1 MGVVEDAEVLSS
13 KTVAIFVRI
22 FLRSPLELWMKFFS
36 FDHSSFLG
44 GFVLPLCRSVLEV
57 VVLVAVVVL
66 VVLVVLIVDLFVA
79 FSSVPLFVLLLLL
92 F

>member
-36 FDHSSFLG
+36 LDHSSFSG
-44 GFVLPLCRSVLEV
+44 GFVLPLCGSVLE
-57 VVLVAVVVL
+57 VVVL
-66 VVLVVLIVDLFVA
+66 VVLVVLIVDIFVA